1 VPSLSIPTSLLPSIL
16 GGGGP
21 LGAKR
26 PAAFGPRGPTM
37 RQLTR
42 MYDPALVDLLV
53 PGMVI
58 GR

>member
-1 VPSLSIPTSLLPSIL
+1 
-16 GGGGP
+16 
-21 LGAKR
+21 
-26 PAAFGPRGPTM
+26 M